1 MVDHFKKPKNKS
13 IDKKAMELLGDLPPG
28 KLQLKNDSFCVL
40 LFSIMP
46 PKWGGGRPT
55 RYYMDVICTIIKS
68 MSGGGSIQK
77 LTDVSQ
83 I

>member
-13 IDKKAMELLGDLPPG
+13 IDKKAMELLGDMPPG

-46 PKWGGGRPT
+46 PKWGGRPT